1 MGLISNYSYL
11 GSLLSF
17 TGILL
22 VSIYFMAIRR
32 QKPIV
37 EVLIFLTGVAVI
49 CLLYFIWMFIKKPK
63 PLFFETACVAIS
75 IVCIVVLVVISYY
88 YDDVFANN
96 NDTSENDKFEKELV
110 NLSENEFITEFKVNA
125 NQIKKIDSTK
135 YTYAFSVYVREDTFE
150 KFPSEYNKQYL
161 FYRKDDELTSD
172 AVSGHGTNFGIRL
185 GADRG
190 LFLDYSQQV
199 NGVGKTTFNT
209 ALIKS
214 NFPVNTLTKIFVTVD
229 KTLVNIYIDGIILTK
244 QFKINNLKQPSL
256 VNPIE
261 FGNMPA
267 YLANF
272 SYLNHVIIPTSS
284 IMEYLSKTNSIHL

>member
-1 MGLISNYSYL
+1 
-11 GSLLSF
+11 
-17 TGILL
+17 
-22 VSIYFMAIRR
+22 MAIRR

-37 EVLIFLTGVAVI
+37 EVLIILTGVAVI
-49 CLLYFIWMFIKKPK
+49 CLLSFIWMLIKKPK
-63 PLFFETACVAIS
+63 PMFFETACVAIS
-75 IVCIVVLVVISYY
+75 VVCVVVLVTISYY

-96 NDTSENDKFEKELV
+96 NDTSENDRFEKDLID
-110 NLSENEFITEFKVNA
+110 LSKNEFVTEFKVNA

-135 YTYAFSVYVREDTFE
+135 YTHAFSVYVREDTF
-150 KFPSEYNKQYL
+150 KNFPSEYNKQYF
-161 FYRKDDELTSD
+161 FYRKDDVSDVSD

-199 NGVGKTTFNT
+199 NGIGPTTFNT
-209 ALIKS
+209 ALIQS
-214 NFPVNTLTKIFVTVD
+214 NFPVNALTKIFVTVD

-244 QFKINNLKQPSL
+244 QFKIDNLKQPSL
-256 VNPIE
+256 VKPIE

>member
-1 MGLISNYSYL
+1 M
-11 GSLLSF
+11 
-17 TGILL
+17 
-22 VSIYFMAIRR
+22 
-32 QKPIV
+32 
-37 EVLIFLTGVAVI
+37 
-49 CLLYFIWMFIKKPK
+49 
-63 PLFFETACVAIS
+63 FFETACVAIS

-161 FYRKDDELTSD
+161 FYRKDDELTS
-172 AVSGHGTNFGIRL
+172 SGHGTNFGIRL

-209 ALIKS
+209 ALIES

>member
-1 MGLISNYSYL
+1 MGLISNHGYS

-22 VSIYFMAIRR
+22 VSIYLMAIRR
-32 QKPIV
+32 QKPII
-37 EVLIFLTGVAVI
+37 EVLILLTGVAVI
-49 CLLYFIWMFIKKPK
+49 CLLSFIWMLIKQPK

-75 IVCIVVLVVISYY
+75 IVCVVVLVVISYY

-96 NDTSENDKFEKELV
+96 DDTSENDRFEKDLV
-110 NLSENEFITEFKVNA
+110 NLSKNEFATEFKVNA
-125 NQIKKIDSTK
+125 NQIKKIDSAK
-135 YTYAFSVYVREDTFE
+135 YTYAFSVYVREDTFA
-150 KFPSEYNKQYL
+150 KFPSEYNKQYF
-161 FYRKDDELTSD
+161 FYRKDDVVIDSS
-172 AVSGHGTNFGIRL
+172 SGHGTNFGIRI

-199 NGVGKTTFNT
+199 GETTTFNT

-214 NFPVNTLTKIFVTVD
+214 NFPVNALTKIFVTVENA
-229 KTLVNIYIDGIILTK
+229 LVNIYIDGIILTK
-244 QFKINNLKQPSL
+244 QFKIDNLKQPSL
-256 VNPIE
+256 VKPIE

-272 SYLNHVIIPTSS
+272 SYSNHVILPTSS

>member
-1 MGLISNYSYL
+1 MALISNYSYS

-22 VSIYFMAIRR
+22 ISIYLMAIRR
-32 QKPIV
+32 QKPII
-37 EVLIFLTGVAVI
+37 EILIVLTGVAVI
-49 CLLYFIWMFIKKPK
+49 CLLSFIWTLIKQPK
-63 PLFFETACVAIS
+63 PMLFETACVAIS
-75 IVCIVVLVVISYY
+75 IVCVVVLVVISYY

-96 NDTSENDKFEKELV
+96 DDTSENDKFEKDLV
-110 NLSENEFITEFKVNA
+110 NLSNNEFITEFKVNA
-125 NQIKKIDSTK
+125 KQIKKIDSAK
-135 YTYAFSVYVREDTFE
+135 YTYAFSVYVREDTFA

-161 FYRKDDELTSD
+161 FYRKDDATSD
-172 AVSGHGTNFGIRL
+172 TVNAVSGHGTNFGIRL

-199 NGVGKTTFNT
+199 NGTTTFNT

-214 NFPVNTLTKIFVTVD
+214 NFPVNALTKIFVTVEHA
-229 KTLVNIYIDGIILTK
+229 LVNIYIDGIILTK
-244 QFKINNLKQPSL
+244 QFKIDNLKQPSL

-272 SYLNHVIIPTSS
+272 SYLNHVILPTSS

>member
-1 MGLISNYSYL
+1 MGLLNYSYFAL
-11 GSLLSF
+11 LLSF

-22 VSIYFMAIRR
+22 VSIYLMAIRR

-37 EVLIFLTGVAVI
+37 EVLIILTGVAVI
-49 CLLYFIWMFIKKPK
+49 CLLSFIWMLFKQPK
-63 PLFFETACVAIS
+63 PLFFFETALLAIS
-75 IVCIVVLVVISYY
+75 IVCVVVLSVISYY

-96 NDTSENDKFEKELV
+96 NDTSENDKFEKDLV
-110 NLSENEFITEFKVNA
+110 NLSKNEFITEFKVNA

-135 YTYAFSVYVREDTFE
+135 YTYAFSVFVKEDTFE
-150 KFPSEYNKQYL
+150 KFPSEYSKRYL
-161 FYRKDDELTSD
+161 FYRKDDATSD
-172 AVSGHGTNFGIRL
+172 GVSGHGTNFGIRL

-190 LFLDYSQQV
+190 LRLDYSQQV
-199 NGVGKTTFNT
+199 NGVGPTTFNT
-209 ALIKS
+209 ALIQS
-214 NFPVNTLTKIFVTVD
+214 NFPVNALTKIFVTVD

-256 VNPIE
+256 VKPIE

-272 SYLNHVIIPTSS
+272 SYLNHVIMPTSS
-284 IMEYLSKTNSIHL
+284 IIEYLSRTNSINL